1 MSAAELTITLRYG
14 DALLWAEQIH
24 RDQRRKGKA
33 VAYISHLI
41 SVSALLWEHGGSEDQ
56 ATATRPSLSALAPV
70 AHVMRDCTD
79 TTGTPAYGE
88 KQPWLLLKTRFIAS
102 LEHKAGLRC

>member
-41 SVSALLWEHGGSEDQ
+41 LAHQGHLHLRLRLALGADAQ
-56 ATATRPSLSALAPV
+56 R
-70 AHVMRDCTD
+70 
-79 TTGTPAYGE
+79 
-88 KQPWLLLKTRFIAS
+88 Q
-102 LEHKAGLRC
+102 